1 MILIIGNCAHVLWKT
16 IIGVITAR
24 DNKRNRCSQAKSVM
38 MERVNVQRLELFI
51 LMWQFGQ
58 AFECSS
64 DWLAWG
70 VDPVPCFDAFV
81 QAIFDFRFLTLMAVV
96 GSLAGSLL
104 CFLKVTLHLESFL
117 LQKIYFHVT
126 YNLRIWSE
134 AFLTGYLSIMS
145 RGNGSLSRVNYTT
158 LISLRMEGGC
168 QVG

>member
-1 MILIIGNCAHVLWKT
+1 
-16 IIGVITAR
+16 
-24 DNKRNRCSQAKSVM
+24 
-38 MERVNVQRLELFI
+38 MERVNVQRLEPSI

-104 CFLKVTLHLESFL
+104 CFLKVTLHLESVL

-126 YNLRIWSE
+126 LRIWSE
-134 AFLTGYLSIMS
+134 GFLRLYRASMVRSETEEKTIPLSIIS
-145 RGNGSLSRVNYTT
+145 SLNHVNHIGKRH
-158 LISLRMEGGC
+158 LQVSLNQYLDTC
-168 QVG
+168 P